1 MQFTTKIGRLFLSMQ
16 TENIDFDGTPSPAK
30 QARHSIALA
39 YQLFRPQLK
48 AKFSRSFL
56 GYFWIIFPIVVLT
69 AAAHGA
75 HQSGIMFAPDI
86 NLPFFI
92 FYMIGVVAWLNFGEA
107 LMLGVRS
114 VEASRSFIAR
124 VRFPMLSIVL
134 SQLFAILVDGLIRI
148 LFVALMSLAFGIGPL
163 RVILSCGIIVFGT
176 VFGAMLGAFIAP
188 FALLVEDVKRIFQLF
203 LSFGLLVSP
212 VFFQPRPGTTLET
225 VLYFHPIAPIALPA
239 RKAMA
244 GAPIDI
250 PLSLVFG
257 LTVMG
262 LLIVGLRFFI
272 KAKPLIVERMLLGGR

>member
-1 MQFTTKIGRLFLSMQ
+1 MQ
-16 TENIDFDGTPSPAK
+16 TDNVDFDDIASPIR
-30 QARHSIALA
+30 QARHCVALA

-69 AAAHGA
+69 GAAYGA
-75 HQSGIMFAPDI
+75 HQSGIVFAPDI
-86 NLPFFI
+86 DLPFFI

-114 VEASRSFIAR
+114 IEASRSFIAR

-134 SQLFAILVDGLIRI
+134 SQLFAMLVDGLIRL
-148 LFVALMSLAFGIGPL
+148 LFVALISLFLGIGPL
-163 RVILSCGIIVFGT
+163 RVMFSCAIILFGT
-176 VFGAMLGAFIAP
+176 VFGVMLGAFIAP
-188 FALLVEDVKRIFQLF
+188 FALLVEDVKRVFQLF
-203 LSFGLLVSP
+203 LSFGLLISP

-244 GAPIDI
+244 GSSVNVPFSIMFALIV
-250 PLSLVFG
+250 L
-257 LTVMG
+257 G
-262 LLIVGLRFFI
+262 LLVVGLRFFI

>member
-30 QARHSIALA
+30 RVRHSIALA

-69 AAAHGA
+69 VAAHGA

-148 LFVALMSLAFGIGPL
+148 LFVALMSLAFGIDPL
-163 RVILSCGIIVFGT
+163 RVILSCGIILFGT
-176 VFGAMLGAFIAP
+176 VFAAMLGAFIAP

-250 PLSLVFG
+250 PLSIVFG
-257 LTVMG
+257 LTVLG
-262 LLIVGLRFFI
+262 LLIIGLRFFI

>member
-1 MQFTTKIGRLFLSMQ
+1 
-16 TENIDFDGTPSPAK
+16 
-30 QARHSIALA
+30 
-39 YQLFRPQLK
+39 
-48 AKFSRSFL
+48 
-56 GYFWIIFPIVVLT
+56 
-69 AAAHGA
+69 
-75 HQSGIMFAPDI
+75 MFAPDI

-148 LFVALMSLAFGIGPL
+148 LFVALMSLAFGIDPL
-163 RVILSCGIIVFGT
+163 RVILSCGIILFGT
-176 VFGAMLGAFIAP
+176 VFAAMLGAFIAP

-250 PLSLVFG
+250 PLSIVFG
-257 LTVMG
+257 LTVLG
-262 LLIVGLRFFI
+262 LLIIGLRFFI